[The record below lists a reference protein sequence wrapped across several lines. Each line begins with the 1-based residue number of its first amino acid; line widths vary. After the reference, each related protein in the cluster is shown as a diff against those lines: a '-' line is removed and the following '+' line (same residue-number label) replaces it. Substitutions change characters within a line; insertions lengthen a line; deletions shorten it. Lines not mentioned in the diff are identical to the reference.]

1 MRGSSQ
7 VLIYVD
13 LEKALLAGI
22 KFYLSDNGV
31 VLSKGDETGYLQ
43 PKFFKRVTRLDGT
56 PLPGWAGDEQS
67 SAVQVQ
73 RSGKE
78 VEVKETVQAL
88 GSLNVND

>member
-43 PKFFKRVTRLDGT
+43 PKFFKRVTRLDGS

-67 SAVQVQ
+67 SAILVQ
-73 RSGKE
+73 RSGEE